1 MQQETPKSYLVVGAS
16 SGIGAQTAAALLQQ
30 GHRVFGTF
38 NKTLPALE
46 ASALFAAHHLDVL
59 EDHLDLDYLPEALDG
74 LLYCPGS
81 INLKPF
87 ARITP
92 SEFRSDLDLQLLGAI
107 KIIQAILPRLKRGK
121 QASIVLFSSV
131 AATTGFPF
139 HTQVAVS
146 KGAVEGLTKSLAA
159 ELAPTM
165 RVNCIAPSLTATP
178 LAARLINSPEKI
190 EANAQRHPLKRIGE
204 AQDLAAM
211 ATFLLSDEA
220 SWITGQILHVD
231 GGMSTLRV

>member
-1 MQQETPKSYLVVGAS
+1 MEQQSQKSYLVVGVS
-16 SGIGAQTAAALLQQ
+16 SGIGQHTAEMLVKN
-30 GHRVFGTF
+30 GHRVYGTF
-38 NKTLPALE
+38 KKNLPSLE
-46 ASALFAAHHLDVL
+46 ANDLFSAHQLDVL
-59 EDHLDLDYLPEALDG
+59 AADLDLDFLPESLDG
-74 LLYCPGS
+74 LVYCPGS

-87 ARITP
+87 SRFSAD
-92 SEFRSDLDLQLLGAI
+92 EFRNDLDLQVIGAVR
-107 KIIQAILPRLKRGK
+107 IIQAILPKLKRAE
-121 QASIVLFSSV
+121 QASIVMFSSV
-131 AATTGFPF
+131 AAGMGFPF

-159 ELAPTM
+159 ELAPKI

-204 AQDLAAM
+204 PRDIASMAA
-211 ATFLLSDEA
+211 FLLSNEA
-220 SWITGQILHVD
+220 SWVSGQVMHVD